1 MNFHLFPDN
10 AKLQFRVLTPTEVG
24 GSDIPGNDRKSYR
37 GEPVYN
43 ARQKNLGNAG
53 RKRVNTFFRGM
64 DAAASG
70 RVDKGKRRLHER
82 KK

>member
-1 MNFHLFPDN
+1 MIKKIAIVPYVTNGRNSQVGHDGHL
-10 AKLQFRVLTPTEVG
+10 
-24 GSDIPGNDRKSYR
+24 GNDRKSYR

-53 RKRVNTFFRGM
+53 RKRVNTFLRGM